1 MLAHGLDADAARE
14 RLDAHGGAIAQPQLV
29 LTNPLP
35 LARVRRPMT
44 DLAHQSEWPSSKH
57 ALVRDAILSMLDELD
72 VGDALPSERRLA
84 ASLGVSRPTL
94 RAVIDE
100 LVREGLLLRRHG
112 SGTYVA
118 EPKIALPLTMTSFSR
133 GHGAPRHAAEQPRR
147 LVRRR
152 RRAGAKLGQ
161 RLNLSPVEEVW
172 VITRLR
178 LADDE
183 TMAIEWL
190 HAPRKLL
197 PDLRRE
203 ELASHSFYDLLRQ
216 RRGIVIAKGVQTI
229 EPTVTSQ
236 EEAELLGVPVHA
248 PAFLFERTTE
258 SEDGEVVEFVR
269 SVYRGDRYRLVT
281 ELRPP
286 LR

>member
-1 MLAHGLDADAARE
+1 
-14 RLDAHGGAIAQPQLV
+14 
-29 LTNPLP
+29 
-35 LARVRRPMT
+35 MT
-44 DLAHQSEWPSSKH
+44 DLAHSEWPASKH

-84 ASLGVSRPTL
+84 AGLGVSRPTL

-118 EPKIALPLTMTSFSR
+118 EPKIALPLAMTSFSEDMARR
-133 GHGAPRHAAEQPRR
+133 GMRPSSRVVSFDVES
-147 LVRRR
+147 
-152 RRAGAKLGQ
+152 AGAKLGQ

-190 HAPRKLL
+190 HAPRRLL
-197 PDLRRE
+197 PDLTRE
-203 ELASHSFYDLLRQ
+203 EIASRSFYELLRE

-229 EPTVTSQ
+229 EPTVTSH

-258 SEDGEVVEFVR
+258 SEAGEVVEFVR
-269 SVYRGDRYRLVT
+269 SVYRGDRYRLIT

>member
-1 MLAHGLDADAARE
+1 MSGLAH
-14 RLDAHGGAIAQPQLV
+14 
-29 LTNPLP
+29 TNG
-35 LARVRRPMT
+35 RG
-44 DLAHQSEWPSSKH
+44 SKQ
-57 ALVRDAILSMLDELD
+57 ALVRDEILGMLDELG

-84 ASLGVSRPTL
+84 TDLGVSRPTL

-118 EPKIALPLTMTSFSR
+118 EPKIALPLTMTSFSEDMARR
-133 GHGAPRHAAEQPRR
+133 GMRPRSVVVSFECQS
-147 LVRRR
+147 
-152 RRAGAKLGQ
+152 AGAKLGQ
-161 RLNLSPVEEVW
+161 RLQISPVDEVW

-178 LADDE
+178 LADEE

-190 HAPRKLL
+190 HAPRRLL

-203 ELASHSFYDLLRQ
+203 ELATHSFYELLRVRQ
-216 RRGIVIAKGVQTI
+216 GIVIASGTQTI
-229 EPTVTSQ
+229 EPTVTSP
-236 EEAELLGVPVHA
+236 EEAELLSVPVHS
-248 PAFLFERTTE
+248 PAFLFERTTQ
-258 SEDGEVVEFVR
+258 SEQGEVVEFVR

-281 ELRPP
+281 ELRPA

>member
-1 MLAHGLDADAARE
+1 MTSMAH
-14 RLDAHGGAIAQPQLV
+14 
-29 LTNPLP
+29 TNG
-35 LARVRRPMT
+35 RG
-44 DLAHQSEWPSSKH
+44 SKQ
-57 ALVRDAILSMLDELD
+57 ALVRDEILGMLDELQ

-84 ASLGVSRPTL
+84 SELGVSRPTL

-118 EPKIALPLTMTSFSR
+118 EPKIALPLTMTSFSEDMARR
-133 GHGAPRHAAEQPRR
+133 GMRPSSQVVSFERQS
-147 LVRRR
+147 
-152 RRAGAKLGQ
+152 AGAKLGQ
-161 RLNLSPVEEVW
+161 RLQISPVDEVW

-190 HAPRKLL
+190 HAPLSLL
-197 PDLRRE
+197 PGLSREDL
-203 ELASHSFYDLLRQ
+203 ATHSFYELLRVRQ
-216 RRGIVIAKGVQTI
+216 GIVIASGTQTI
-229 EPTVTSQ
+229 EPTVTSP
-236 EEAELLGVPVHA
+236 EEAELLSVPVHS
-248 PAFLFERTTE
+248 PAFLFERTTQ
-258 SEDGEVVEFVR
+258 SEQGEVVEFVR

-281 ELRPP
+281 ELRPA

>member
-1 MLAHGLDADAARE
+1 MTGVAH
-14 RLDAHGGAIAQPQLV
+14 
-29 LTNPLP
+29 TNG
-35 LARVRRPMT
+35 RGNK
-44 DLAHQSEWPSSKH
+44 Q
-57 ALVRDAILSMLDELD
+57 ALVRDEILGMLDELQ

-84 ASLGVSRPTL
+84 QTLEVSRPTL

-118 EPKIALPLTMTSFSR
+118 EPKIALPLTMTSFSEDMARR
-133 GHGAPRHAAEQPRR
+133 GMRPSSRVVGFE
-147 LVRRR
+147 LTT
-152 RRAGAKLGQ
+152 AGAKLGQ
-161 RLNLSPVEEVW
+161 RLKISPVDEVW

-190 HAPRKLL
+190 HAPRRLL
-197 PDLRRE
+197 PELRRE
-203 ELASHSFYDLLRQ
+203 ELATHSFYELLRV
-216 RRGIVIAKGVQTI
+216 RRGITIASGTQTI
-229 EPTVTSQ
+229 EPTVTSPD
-236 EEAELLGVPVHA
+236 EAELLSVPVHS
-248 PAFLFERTTE
+248 PAFLFERTT
-258 SEDGEVVEFVR
+258 SSDGGEVVEFVR

-281 ELRPP
+281 ELRPA

>member
-1 MLAHGLDADAARE
+1 MSGIAH
-14 RLDAHGGAIAQPQLV
+14 
-29 LTNPLP
+29 TNG
-35 LARVRRPMT
+35 RG
-44 DLAHQSEWPSSKH
+44 SKQ
-57 ALVRDAILSMLDELD
+57 ALVRDEILGMLDELH

-84 ASLGVSRPTL
+84 TDLGVSRPTL

-118 EPKIALPLTMTSFSR
+118 EPKIALPLTMTSFSEDMARR
-133 GHGAPRHAAEQPRR
+133 GMRPSSEVVSFECQS
-147 LVRRR
+147 
-152 RRAGAKLGQ
+152 AGAKLGQ
-161 RLNLSPVEEVW
+161 RLQISPVDEVW

-178 LADDE
+178 LADEE

-190 HAPRKLL
+190 HAPRRLL

-203 ELASHSFYDLLRQ
+203 ELATHSFYELLRVRQ
-216 RRGIVIAKGVQTI
+216 GIVIASGTQTI
-229 EPTVTSQ
+229 EPTVTSP
-236 EEAELLGVPVHA
+236 EEAELLSVPVHS
-248 PAFLFERTTE
+248 PAFLFERTTQ
-258 SEDGEVVEFVR
+258 SELGEVVEFVR

-281 ELRPP
+281 ELRPA

>member
-1 MLAHGLDADAARE
+1 
-14 RLDAHGGAIAQPQLV
+14 
-29 LTNPLP
+29 
-35 LARVRRPMT
+35 MT

-57 ALVRDAILSMLDELD
+57 ALVRDAILSMLDELE

-118 EPKIALPLTMTSFSR
+118 EPKIALPLMMTSFSEDMARR
-133 GHGAPRHAAEQPRR
+133 GMKPSSR
-147 LVRRR
+147 VVSFDVTT
-152 RRAGAKLGQ
+152 AGAKLGQ
-161 RLNLSPVEEVW
+161 RLNLSPMDEVW

-190 HAPRKLL
+190 HAPRRLL
-197 PDLRRE
+197 PELRRE
-203 ELASHSFYDLLRQ
+203 ELATHSFYELLRVRQ
-216 RRGIVIAKGVQTI
+216 GLTIASGTQTI
-229 EPTVTSQ
+229 EPTVTSP
-236 EEAELLGVPVHA
+236 EEAELLGVPVHS
-248 PAFLFERTTE
+248 PAFLFERTT
-258 SEDGEVVEFVR
+258 SSDGGEVVEFVR

-281 ELRPP
+281 ELRPA

>member
-1 MLAHGLDADAARE
+1 MSGLAH
-14 RLDAHGGAIAQPQLV
+14 
-29 LTNPLP
+29 TNG
-35 LARVRRPMT
+35 RG
-44 DLAHQSEWPSSKH
+44 SKQ
-57 ALVRDAILSMLDELD
+57 ALVRDEILGMLDELH

-84 ASLGVSRPTL
+84 TDLGVSRPTL

-118 EPKIALPLTMTSFSR
+118 EPKIALPLTMTSFSEDMARR
-133 GHGAPRHAAEQPRR
+133 GMRPSSEVVSFECQS
-147 LVRRR
+147 
-152 RRAGAKLGQ
+152 AGAKLGQ
-161 RLNLSPVEEVW
+161 RLQISPVDEVW

-178 LADDE
+178 LADEE

-190 HAPRKLL
+190 HAPRRLL

-203 ELASHSFYDLLRQ
+203 ELAIHSFYELLRVRQ
-216 RRGIVIAKGVQTI
+216 GIVIASGTQTI
-229 EPTVTSQ
+229 EPTVTSP
-236 EEAELLGVPVHA
+236 EEAELLSVPVHS
-248 PAFLFERTTE
+248 PAFLFERTTQ
-258 SEDGEVVEFVR
+258 SEHGEVVEFVR

-281 ELRPP
+281 ELRPA

>member
-1 MLAHGLDADAARE
+1 MTSMAH
-14 RLDAHGGAIAQPQLV
+14 
-29 LTNPLP
+29 TNG
-35 LARVRRPMT
+35 RG
-44 DLAHQSEWPSSKH
+44 SKQ
-57 ALVRDAILSMLDELD
+57 ALVRDEILGMLDELQ

-84 ASLGVSRPTL
+84 TDLGVSRPTL

-118 EPKIALPLTMTSFSR
+118 EPKIALPLTMTSFSEDMTRR
-133 GHGAPRHAAEQPRR
+133 GMRPGSRVVSFELQA
-147 LVRRR
+147 
-152 RRAGAKLGQ
+152 AGAKLGQ
-161 RLNLSPVEEVW
+161 RLHISPVDEVW

-190 HAPRKLL
+190 HAPHGLL

-203 ELASHSFYDLLRQ
+203 DLATHSFYELLRVRQ
-216 RRGIVIAKGVQTI
+216 GIVIASGTQTI
-229 EPTVTSQ
+229 EPTVTSP
-236 EEAELLGVPVHA
+236 EEAELLSVPVHS
-248 PAFLFERTTE
+248 PAFLFERTTQ
-258 SEDGEVVEFVR
+258 SEQGEVVEFVR

-281 ELRPP
+281 ELRPA